1 MKRNMKIL
9 AASLLLAFAPLAG
22 AQVAADIDTE
32 VSVLDRVGSNRGS
45 VLVASK
51 IAGNFSTLAGSEENA
66 LALVNALR
74 TGQTVELSY
83 APTGT
88 ETAPTISTIDPPTG
102 HMGWGNVKISLA
114 LAQDQLAR
122 LGITNPTPDQL
133 QAALNG
139 GDVIVTNADGTTTTT
154 TLRGVLQMR
163 ADGMG
168 WGNIAKAGGTKLG
181 PVVSQLKM
189 ANTKVAALPPATGE
203 ATATTMKTRGIRT
216 GDAKATTVKTRGVTT
231 AAGTPASGKSKG
243 LTTAEGASA
252 SGKSRG
258 ITTASGTPASGKSK
272 GLTTA
277 AGGSDLSGS
286 RNGTRGLTTAGGVA
300 SPNSSRGITTA
311 QGAVTSTHGNGHG
324 RGLVTAGGG
333 NPTHA
338 AAHGGGRS
346 AGAGAGVVTA
356 SGGGASGMTTARGN
370 AGGNGK
376 GQGGGKGNGPGGG

>member
-9 AASLLLAFAPLAG
+9 ATSLLLAFAPLAG
-22 AQVAADIDTE
+22 AQLVVDIDTQ

-45 VLVASK
+45 ELVAAK
-51 IAGNFSTLAGSEENA
+51 IAGNFTTLAGSEENA

-74 TGQTVELSY
+74 SGETVELAY
-83 APTGT
+83 APAGT
-88 ETAPTISTIDPPTG
+88 ETAPTIGIIDPPTG
-102 HMGWGNVKISLA
+102 QMGWGNVKISLA

-122 LGITNPTPDQL
+122 LGITNPTPEQL

-139 GDVIVTNADGTTTTT
+139 GDVIVVNADGTTTTT

-189 ANTKVAALPPATGE
+189 ANTKVAALPPASGE
-203 ATATTMKTRGIRT
+203 
-216 GDAKATTVKTRGVTT
+216 AKATTVKTRGITT
-231 AAGTPASGKSKG
+231 AAGTPASGKSRG
-243 LTTAEGASA
+243 LATAEGASA

-258 ITTASGTPASGKSK
+258 LTTAAGTPASGKSRGLTTAAGTPASGK
-272 GLTTA
+272 SRGLTTA

-286 RNGTRGLTTAGGVA
+286 RNGTRGLTTASGAGNA
-300 SPNSSRGITTA
+300 NASRGITTA
-311 QGAVTSTHGNGHG
+311 QGAVNSTHGSGHG

-333 NPTHA
+333 NPASVA
-338 AAHGGGRS
+338 AQGGGR
-346 AGAGAGVVTA
+346 AGGAGVVNA
-356 SGGGASGMTTARGN
+356 AGGSASGMATAHGN

-376 GQGGGKGNGPGGG
+376 GQGGGKGRGGGG

>member
-1 MKRNMKIL
+1 MKRKMKIL
-9 AASLLLAFAPLAG
+9 ATSLLLAFAPLAG
-22 AQVAADIDTE
+22 AQVGSNIDTQ
-32 VSVLDRVGSNRGS
+32 VSVLDRVDANRGQA
-45 VLVASK
+45 LVAEK
-51 IAGNFSTLAGSEENA
+51 IAGNFASLAGSEENA

-74 TGQTVELSY
+74 TGETVQLTY

-122 LGITNPTPDQL
+122 LGITDPTSEQL

-139 GDVIVTNADGTTTTT
+139 GDVIVANADGTTTTT

-189 ANTKVAALPPATGE
+189 ANTKVAALPPGTSVKSRGIT
-203 ATATTMKTRGIRT
+203 TAT
-216 GDAKATTVKTRGVTT
+216 
-231 AAGTPASGKSKG
+231 GTPASGKSKG
-243 LTTAEGASA
+243 LTTA
-252 SGKSRG
+252 
-258 ITTASGTPASGKSK
+258 
-272 GLTTA
+272 
-277 AGGSDLSGS
+277 
-286 RNGTRGLTTAGGVA
+286 GGVA
-300 SPNSSRGITTA
+300 STNASRGITTA
-311 QGAVTSTHGNGHG
+311 QGAVTASHGSGHG

-333 NPTHA
+333 NPANT

-346 AGAGAGVVTA
+346 SGAGAGLVTGA
-356 SGGGASGMTTARGN
+356 GGGASGMTTAHGN

-376 GQGGGKGNGPGGG
+376 GQGGGKGNGRGGG